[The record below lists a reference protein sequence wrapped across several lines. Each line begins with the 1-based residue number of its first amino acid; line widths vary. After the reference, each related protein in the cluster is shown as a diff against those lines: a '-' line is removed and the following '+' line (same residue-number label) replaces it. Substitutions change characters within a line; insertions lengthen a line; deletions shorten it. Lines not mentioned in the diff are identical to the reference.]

1 MPMANET
8 SNNQDKILYQIK
20 RLGPQ
25 TAKELSIKLGMT
37 TMGIR
42 QHMAT
47 LEEQC
52 LVETTPPEPQKRG
65 RPVARWQLTDDGHA
79 RFPDAH
85 AQMTVELIASVRDLL
100 GEQALDKIITD
111 RADKTEQIYADA
123 LERKTTLAT
132 KITELAR
139 LRTAEGYMAEAES
152 LEDGSFRL
160 AENHCPICI
169 AASSCQGFCR
179 TELQTFQ
186 ALFEGTAVVKREEY
200 LLEGARRCSYLISPV
215 S

>member
-1 MPMANET
+1 MAEI
-8 SNNQDKILYQIK
+8 SGSQDKILHQIK

-25 TAKELSIKLGMT
+25 SAKDLSLSLGMT

-42 QHMAT
+42 QHMAI
-47 LEEQC
+47 LEEQA
-52 LVETTPPEPQKRG
+52 LVTTTPPAPQKRG
-65 RPVARWQLTDDGHA
+65 RPVARWQLTEQGHA

-111 RADKTEQIYADA
+111 CAKKAEETYHAAIETKR
-123 LERKTTLAT
+123 TLAA
-132 KITELAR
+132 KVTELAR
-139 LRTAEGYMAEAES
+139 LRTAEGYMAETER
-152 LEDGSFRL
+152 LPDGTFRL

-169 AASSCQGFCR
+169 AATSCQGFCR

-186 ALFEGTAVVKREEY
+186 ALFEDRATVKREDY
-200 LLEGARRCSYLISPV
+200 LLEGARRCSYLITPIN
-215 S
+215 

>member
-1 MPMANET
+1 MANDT
-8 SNNQDKILYQIK
+8 SGSQDKILYQIK

-25 TAKELSIKLGMT
+25 SAKDLSINLGMT

-47 LEEQC
+47 LEEQS
-52 LVETTPPEPQKRG
+52 LVKTTPPEPQKRG
-65 RPVARWQLTDDGHA
+65 RPVARWQLTDEGHA

-100 GEQALDKIITD
+100 GEQALDKVITD
-111 RADKTEQIYADA
+111 RAEKTEQIYAEA
-123 LERKTTLAT
+123 LETRSTLAA
-132 KITELAR
+132 KVTELAR
-139 LRTAEGYMAEAES
+139 LRTAEGYMAEAER
-152 LEDGSFRL
+152 LDDGSFRL

-169 AASSCQGFCR
+169 AATSCQGFCR

-186 ALFEGTAVVKREEY
+186 TLFEGTAEVKREEY
-200 LLEGARRCSYLISPV
+200 LLEGARRCTYLITPV